1 MNNEQISF
9 FGNEDEIESEDNT
22 TNLNIVKLDFVEGLS
37 MNWQELFS
45 GFHTLKAITFS
56 SGINFISKLLEFFEE
71 AEIIFG
77 CEKIMSYALNEVMA
91 FQTVL
96 IEHIRSD
103 KTKDKLIERINNE
116 TLKMFA
122 TRTKLSHEKIYLLSA
137 NDGRKRVVMGSA
149 NMSYSAFSGRQRE
162 NISFIDG
169 EDAYNWYLNIYN
181 NLKEDCT
188 DEITQKAVAVADSVE
203 NIGELPV
210 SQTVKIK
217 KVLAIVPDT
226 DANEDVELALD
237 ISRISAD
244 LKPMIPKSDK
254 KGKIMLSP
262 TTITTMRGHIC
273 DAKAV
278 EREKRREF
286 PQFIV
291 DTYNS
296 TATLNDKKFDLS
308 PSKEE
313 ITNDV
318 SLFVQ
323 YINGY
328 EVFHGDYKNMQRRYF
343 EFANWFFCSPF
354 MGIMR
359 DTANRYNQNSLPYPI
374 FGLIYGQSKAGKTS
388 FLETLLIMMI
398 GRKMKIPAGDFT
410 RKTIDGLRYEV
421 KGAPI
426 LVDDLT
432 STRFN
437 QHAIET
443 IKNDVFGFADKNV
456 NYPAVVISAN
466 EDVKAVTQE
475 IIRRTVICHVRA
487 GLTNTEVMKSNTVRK
502 VQKNISTAF
511 YREYLRRMFEK
522 IPELIEN
529 MKDDEAESAPDIL
542 ELSSGIICDIF
553 REFYEDELP
562 DYIRQLT
569 LMDYFGEKVTA
580 SNVITT
586 IKNAWNTSKEQF
598 VIDKKKNILQYNAG
612 QTYDAARIIKELP
625 ETLESK
631 QSREWVIMNF
641 DEARKFFEVDFKI
654 RFFDKFKK

>member
-1 MNNEQISF
+1 MDNEQISF
-9 FGNEDEIESEDNT
+9 FGNEDETKAEDDT
-22 TNLNIVKLDFVEGLS
+22 GNLNVVRLDFIEGLS
-37 MNWQELFS
+37 MKWQELFS
-45 GFHTLKAITFS
+45 GFDTIKAITFS
-56 SGINFISKLLEFFEE
+56 SGINFMAKLLDLFEE
-71 AEIIFG
+71 AETIFG
-77 CEKIMSYALNEVMA
+77 CERIMSYSLNEVMA

-96 IEHIRSD
+96 LEHIRSD
-103 KTKDKLIERINNE
+103 ISKDKLIERINNG
-116 TLKMFA
+116 TIHMLV
-122 TRTKLSHEKIYLLSA
+122 TRTKISHEKIYLLSDK
-137 NDGRKRVVMGSA
+137 DGRKRVIMGSA
-149 NMSYSAFSGRQRE
+149 NMSDSAFSGRQRE
-162 NISFIDG
+162 NISFVDG
-169 EDAYNWYLNIYN
+169 EEAYNWYLDIYN
-181 NLKEDCT
+181 NLKDDCT
-188 DEITQKAVAVADSVE
+188 DEITGKAIAVADCEE

-210 SQTVKIK
+210 SQTAKSR

-226 DANEDVELALD
+226 DINEDVEFALD

-244 LKPMIPKSDK
+244 LKPMLPKSNK

-262 TTITTMRGHIC
+262 ATITTMRSHIC

-296 TATLNDKKFDLS
+296 TATLNGKKFDLS
-308 PSKEE
+308 PSKDE
-313 ITNDV
+313 IKNDV
-318 SLFVQ
+318 LLFIQ
-323 YINGY
+323 YMNGY
-328 EVFHGDYKNMQRRYF
+328 EMFHGNYKNMQRRYF

-359 DTANRYNQNSLPYPI
+359 DTANRYNQNTLPYPI

-398 GRKMKIPAGDFT
+398 GRKTKIPASDFT
-410 RKTIDGLRYEV
+410 RKNIEGLRYEV

-426 LVDDLT
+426 IVDDLT
-432 STRFN
+432 KKRFDD
-437 QHAIET
+437 HAVET
-443 IKNDVFGFADKNV
+443 IKNDMFGFSDKNI
-456 NYPAVVISAN
+456 NYPVVVISAN
-466 EDVKAVTQE
+466 EDLKNVTQE
-475 IIRRTVICHVRA
+475 IIRRTIICHVSA

-542 ELSSGIICDIF
+542 ELSSNIIYDIF
-553 REFYEDELP
+553 SEVCEDELP
-562 DYIRQLT
+562 DYIRRLT

-598 VIDKKKNILQYNAG
+598 VVDKKKNILQYNAG

-625 ETLESK
+625 ETLEPK
-631 QSREWVIMNF
+631 QSREWVMMNF
-641 DEARKFFEVDFKI
+641 DEAKKFFEVDFKI
-654 RFFDKFKK
+654 SFFDRFKK